1 MLLFVVLA
9 QAFLFFILDKNS
21 IEPQYNS
28 NGFKG
33 FIAVIMDSYSL
44 SIGDF

>member
-1 MLLFVVLA
+1 MLLFVILA

-21 IEPQYNS
+21 EKPKYNG